1 MKDKLETLYL
11 EYNEIKKATAK
22 YGKSIRLYR
31 DGKYYYCRYNGRK
44 YYVPESEVSE
54 ILNVM
59 AKLEKLAVIEMK
71 IAIYEALVGYE
82 KEKIYL
88 LQTLGSEETSS

>member
-1 MKDKLETLYL
+1 MEKKLESLYV
-11 EYNEIKKATAK
+11 EYNEIKKATEK

-44 YYVPESEVSE
+44 FYVPESEVPE

-59 AKLEKLAVIEMK
+59 AKLEKLAVTEMK

-82 KEKIYL
+82 KEKYYL
-88 LQTLGSEETSS
+88 LQTLGTEETSS